1 MSEKTVSTPR
11 TAQTIGR
18 FQRPADTKMIVPA
31 RIGRLNDR
39 SAVEDFDMEAIVGR
53 WVGNHKPH
61 FLVSSAQ
68 QTERKREQEVLC
80 VMCHETDTIQTDVC

>member
-1 MSEKTVSTPR
+1 
-11 TAQTIGR
+11 
-18 FQRPADTKMIVPA
+18 
-31 RIGRLNDR
+31 
-39 SAVEDFDMEAIVGR
+39 MEAIVGR

-80 VMCHETDTIQTDVC
+80 VMCDKTDTIQTDVC